1 MKVKLEGAGR
11 SRRERMEA
19 RRAIPV
25 PTDGLPPKLTTGGET
40 EAPEATAMDLLNA
53 GTAHTPAAADVTP
66 SLDAGTATD
75 IPEPSPATTQ
85 PKPTSGEAVT
95 ERSAPQRIVAEPKPQ
110 KRAATRTPANAGAK
124 ADAAKVKVAI
134 FLSEEDAAFLEAE
147 AQKIGGVTPEMLMRK
162 LIREFEAPMLTL
174 DPAQEP
180 ELKPAGKAVRKY
192 RADLIFPVSSAVL
205 ARYRAKYDKLGAY
218 SDGLLVRHE
227 AVPAFRSHI
236 LNTVRQLGK

>member
-40 EAPEATAMDLLNA
+40 EAPDATAMDLLNTE
-53 GTAHTPAAADVTP
+53 TAHPPETAVAPP
-66 SLDAGTATD
+66 SGDAGTAAE
-75 IPEPSPATTQ
+75 ISEPSPASKR
-85 PKPTSGEAVT
+85 PEPPAVEAT
-95 ERSAPQRIVAEPKPQ
+95 PESSASPRIAAEPKPP
-110 KRAATRTPANAGAK
+110 KRVATRTAANAGGK
-124 ADAAKVKVAI
+124 ADTAKVKVAI
-134 FLSEEDAAFLEAE
+134 FLSDEDAAFLEAE
-147 AQKIGGVTPEMLMRK
+147 ARKIGGVTPEMLMRK
-162 LIREFEAPMLTL
+162 LIREFDAPMLTL

-180 ELKPAGKAVRKY
+180 ELKPAGKVVRKY

-205 ARYRAKYDKLGAY
+205 ARYRTKYDKLGAY